1 MMTGRRNNLLDNQL
15 ETLDLRQ
22 GVFVNCCVPIE
33 GSTIQDILVNHDTH
47 SYTVLQHGIVSL
59 YQEDR
64 LQAQHHVDSDIIWLL
79 FVTRLN
85 KYAAFTSSTVKV
97 CLSILIIYVVC
108 VYFIHSCLINSFN
121 VLLSQ

>member
-1 MMTGRRNNLLDNQL
+1 MMAGRRKSLLDNQL

-22 GVFVNCCVPIE
+22 GVFANWCVPLE

-47 SYTVLQHGIVSL
+47 TYTVFQHGVVSL

-64 LQAQHHVDSDIIWLL
+64 LQAQHHVDSDTVWLL
-79 FVTRLN
+79 YVTRLN

-97 CLSILIIYVVC
+97 CLSHV
-108 VYFIHSCLINSFN
+108 HMPSCMMYTSST
-121 VLLSQ
+121 VAR

>member
-1 MMTGRRNNLLDNQL
+1 MAGRRNSLLDNQL

-22 GVFVNCCVPIE
+22 GVFANCCVPIE

-47 SYTVLQHGIVSL
+47 TYTVLQHGLVSL

-64 LQAQHHVDSDIIWLL
+64 LLAQHHVDSDVIRLL
-79 FVTRLN
+79 FVTRLI

-97 CLSILIIYVVC
+97 HISIHI
-108 VYFIHSCLINSFN
+108 
-121 VLLSQ
+121 